1 MEYLLLL
8 IFREK
13 KFLIFKLFSLICG
26 LVLLV
31 ICKKEVTFFKKIL
44 NIVTFVVLCNI
55 VIAQQSL
62 LFAQINSEQ
71 QNQIKQYEQLI
82 KDNKSK
88 KQLKI
93 AAYYATKKA
102 SVYLKAGFYQ
112 DAIDCYLEAAKYN
125 DQAGKSSANTKI
137 YNNVAMIYSELNQL
151 QNTQKYFEKSLT
163 ISRRYNNRN
172 DIAVSL
178 MDVATILIY
187 KKKYDK
193 ALENLEEALKISNA
207 LNDARLL
214 RTCYNLMAQCYKA
227 YGNNKKSNEYY
238 DYFLVYDKQV
248 KEKGVIS
255 REKQSEK
262 TIEKKEKELDI
273 ALTEKKRRELEI
285 ELLDERKKRA
295 EDSLN
300 QALSDA
306 EKTRK
311 IIELE
316 KEKAERETEEQ
327 KRQREYQEAL
337 VASEKANTELYRLY
351 LIGAIAGGSLLLLG
365 IIGIIFALQQKRKAN
380 KQLEQQNL
388 EIAKQKDEIENKSN
402 ELQDAMGHI
411 QVQNKNIMQS
421 INYAQ
426 RIQDAMLPKQLGMK
440 SLFPDSFIFF
450 KPRDVVSGDFYWFD
464 EVNKQTRN
472 GNKNPGIETNRKE
485 RKIFISAVD
494 CTGHGVPGA
503 FMSMLGFNLLNDI
516 VRRGTTESQKIL
528 GELHKGIRKSLNQE
542 HTQNRDGMDMALC
555 VIDPINKV
563 MEYSG
568 AQNPLIYIQDGQL
581 FRIRG
586 NKFPVGGYQM
596 EEHNYTKH
604 LVSIEKPTTC
614 YIFSDGFPDQ
624 FGGPN
629 GRKFM
634 AKNFRDLL
642 YEIHQMPMEEQES
655 ILELVINEW
664 MGQNEQTDD
673 ILVIGF
679 KIDIKDGLLEIN
691 GE

>member
-1 MEYLLLL
+1 M
-8 IFREK
+8 
-13 KFLIFKLFSLICG
+13 
-26 LVLLV
+26 V
-31 ICKKEVTFFKKIL
+31 
-44 NIVTFVVLCNI
+44 I
-55 VIAQQSL
+55 VILSAEVSTIYAQLSNEQEN
-62 LFAQINSEQ
+62 QIN
-71 QNQIKQYEQLI
+71 QYNQLI
-82 KDNKSK
+82 KDNTAKNQK
-88 KQLKI
+88 KI

-102 SVYLKAGFYQ
+102 GVYLKAGSYQ
-112 DAIDCYLEAAKYN
+112 DAINSYLEAASIN
-125 DQAGKSSANTKI
+125 EQIGKSSSNTKI

-151 QNTQKYFEKSLT
+151 QKTQQYFEKSLA

-178 MDVATILIY
+178 MDVSTILIY

-227 YGNNKKSNEYY
+227 YGNKKKSSEYY

-248 KEKGVIS
+248 KEKGVLD
-255 REKQSEK
+255 REKQSETTIKK
-262 TIEKKEKELDI
+262 TEEELDI
-273 ALTEKKRRELEI
+273 AITEKKRRELEL

-300 QALSDA
+300 RALTDA

-316 KEKAERETEEQ
+316 KENAERETQQQ
-327 KRQREYQEAL
+327 KLLTKAQEDIA
-337 VASEKANTELYRLY
+337 AKEKAENELKTLY
-351 LIGAIAGGSLLLLG
+351 LYGAVLGGLLMLLG
-365 IIGIIFALQQKRKAN
+365 IIGIVIALQQKRKAN
-380 KQLEQQNL
+380 KQLEQRNL
-388 EIAKQKDEIENKSN
+388 EIAKQKDEIESKSN
-402 ELQDAMGHI
+402 DLQDAMGHI
-411 QVQNKNIMQS
+411 QMQNKNIMQS

-464 EVNKQTRN
+464 ELNKRSRN
-472 GNKNPGIETNRKE
+472 GSSKPAIDKNNNEH
-485 RKIFISAVD
+485 KIFISAVD

-516 VRRGTTESQKIL
+516 VRRGTTESHKIL
-528 GELHKGIRKSLNQE
+528 AALHKGIRKSLNQE
-542 HTQNRDGMDMALC
+542 QTQNRDGMDMALC

-581 FRIRG
+581 FRVRG

-624 FGGPN
+624 FGGPT

-642 YEIHQMPMEEQES
+642 YEIHQLPMEEQEK
-655 ILELVINEW
+655 ILDLVINEW
-664 MGQNEQTDD
+664 MGQHEQTDD

-679 KIDIKDGLLEIN
+679 KIDVNNLAELAETN
-691 GE
+691 

>member
-1 MEYLLLL
+1 MTLVAAIL
-8 IFREK
+8 IALAE
-13 KFLIFKLFSLICG
+13 G
-26 LVLLV
+26 TV
-31 ICKKEVTFFKKIL
+31 I
-44 NIVTFVVLCNI
+44 
-55 VIAQQSL
+55 
-62 LFAQINSEQ
+62 FAQLNTEQ
-71 QNQIKQYEQLI
+71 QNQVNQYNQLI
-82 KDNKSK
+82 KENTVKNQK
-88 KQLKI
+88 KI

-102 SVYLKAGFYQ
+102 GVYLKVGFYQ
-112 DAIDCYLEAAKYN
+112 DAIDSYLEAASLN
-125 DQAGKSSANTKI
+125 EQIGNSSANTKI
-137 YNNVAMIYSELNQL
+137 YNNVAMIYSEMNQL
-151 QNTQKYFEKSLT
+151 QNTQSYFEKSLA

-178 MDVATILIY
+178 MDVSTILIY

-227 YGNNKKSNEYY
+227 YGNTKKSDEYY

-248 KEKGVIS
+248 KEKGVID

-273 ALTEKKRRELEI
+273 ALTEQKNKELQLK
-285 ELLDERKKRA
+285 LLDEKKRRA

-300 QALSDA
+300 SALSEA

-327 KRQREYQEAL
+327 KRQKEIQEAL
-337 VASEKANTELYRLY
+337 VTAEKVENEKKDIIIYG
-351 LIGAIAGGSLLLLG
+351 GALGGVLLLFV
-365 IIGIIFALQQKRKAN
+365 IIGVIVALQQKRKAN
-380 KQLEQQNL
+380 KQLEQRNL
-388 EIAKQKDEIENKSN
+388 EIAKQKDEIETKSN

-464 EVNKQTRN
+464 EINKTLRN
-472 GNKNPGIETNRKE
+472 GHKNPKIESNGKE
-485 RKIFISAVD
+485 RKIFIAAVD

-516 VRRGTTESQKIL
+516 VRRGTTISDKIL
-528 GELHKGIRKSLNQE
+528 EELHKGIRTSLNQE

-555 VIDPINKV
+555 VIDPVNKV

-568 AQNPLIYIQDGQL
+568 AQNPLIYIQDEQL
-581 FRIRG
+581 YRVRG

-596 EEHNYTKH
+596 EEHVYTRH
-604 LVSIEKPTTC
+604 VINIEKPTTC
-614 YIFSDGFPDQ
+614 YIFSDGFSDQ
-624 FGGPN
+624 FGGPT

-642 YEIHQMPMEEQES
+642 YEIHQLPMEEQEK
-655 ILELVINEW
+655 ILDLVINEW
-664 MGQNEQTDD
+664 MGTHEQTDD

-679 KIDIKDGLLEIN
+679 KIDVKSIVEPV
-691 GE
+691 

>member
-1 MEYLLLL
+1 MV
-8 IFREK
+8 IT
-13 KFLIFKLFSLICG
+13 LFIIPMNSTISAQ
-26 LVLLV
+26 
-31 ICKKEVTFFKKIL
+31 L
-44 NIVTFVVLCNI
+44 NT
-55 VIAQQSL
+55 
-62 LFAQINSEQ
+62 EQ
-71 QNQIKQYEQLI
+71 QNQINQYNQLI
-82 KDNKSK
+82 KDNIAK
-88 KQLKI
+88 KQVKI

-102 SVYLKAGFYQ
+102 SVYLKAGSYQ
-112 DAIDCYLEAAKYN
+112 DAINSYLEGAKYN
-125 DQAGKSSANTKI
+125 DEIGNAISNTKI

-151 QNTQKYFEKSLT
+151 QNTQKYFEMSLS

-172 DIAVSL
+172 DIAVGL

-187 KKKYDK
+187 KKKYDN
-193 ALENLEEALKISNA
+193 ALEKLEEALKISNA

-248 KEKGVIS
+248 KEKGVID
-255 REKQSEK
+255 REKESVEKIEKGKKDLNIAITEK
-262 TIEKKEKELDI
+262 T
-273 ALTEKKRRELEI
+273 ARELELN
-285 ELLDERKKRA
+285 LLEEKKKRS

-300 QALSDA
+300 NALTAA
-306 EKTRK
+306 EKTKK

-316 KEKAERETEEQ
+316 KEKAERESEDQ
-327 KRQREYQEAL
+327 KRQTETQRAL
-337 VASEKANTELYRLY
+337 VNFEKAENEKKDIVIYG
-351 LIGAIAGGSLLLLG
+351 GALGGVLLLLVIAG
-365 IIGIIFALQQKRKAN
+365 IIIALQQKRRAN
-380 KQLEQQNL
+380 RLLEQQNV
-388 EIAKQKDEIENKSN
+388 EIAKQKDEIETKSH

-440 SLFPDSFIFF
+440 SLFPDSFIYF

-464 EVNKQTRN
+464 EINKQIRN
-472 GNKNPGIETNRKE
+472 GNKNPGLENGRE

-516 VRRGTTESQKIL
+516 VRRGNTESHNIL
-528 GELHKGIRKSLNQE
+528 GALHKGIRKSLNQDQ
-542 HTQNRDGMDMALC
+542 TQNRDGMDMALC
-555 VIDPINKV
+555 VIDPVNKV
-563 MEYSG
+563 MEFSG

-581 FRIRG
+581 YRIRG

-596 EEHNYTKH
+596 EEHSYTKH
-604 LVSIEKPTTC
+604 VVNIEKPTTC

-634 AKNFRDLL
+634 AKNFRELL
-642 YEIHQMPMEEQES
+642 YEIYQMPMVEQEK
-655 ILELVINEW
+655 ILDLVINEW

-679 KIDIKDGLLEIN
+679 KIDIKNIEDESKPS
-691 GE
+691 